1 MELDDLKKTW
11 DLINDRMKQKEKMD
25 AAIIK
30 EMLLAKSDKAFSRII
45 NYDFFSV
52 IVSVSAIGLLAW
64 QMTRLYFGPFKTDDV
79 KGRVIFISSD
89 KEES

>member
-52 IVSVSAIGLLAW
+52 IVSVSAIGLLTW
-64 QMTRLYFGPFKTDDV
+64 QMTRLYF
-79 KGRVIFISSD
+79 
-89 KEES
+89 